1 MNRLFF
7 FDSQESLGLLALFG
21 YMLFLFYIGVK
32 TDMSVVHKTK
42 SGATII
48 GCSAIVVPFLCA
60 MAVLML
66 FSQTFIHPEQTKIL
80 TIIIGLF
87 CMTPFPVISSTLSD
101 LKILNSELG
110 RIGQSASL
118 VSEIF
123 SVFLA
128 SLMTFSGLYA
138 ERGLA
143 NALLC
148 AAAAVFFIL
157 LVIFI
162 IRPAMFW
169 IIKETPEGSHVND
182 NYVYSVLI
190 FALLSSYAS
199 YRFGFFSLFG
209 PFVLGLA
216 IPEGPPLGTA
226 IIKKIDTFV
235 NEILMPLFVTTSAM
249 RVDFKDLLSW
259 RNENDGSIDDFMVQ
273 TLVLIGVIFVTKF
286 IACMIVPLRSKM
298 PLNDAVS
305 LALIMSSKGV
315 VEISAFSVVRDSHV
329 SILFHIILILIQ
341 FIII

>member
-1 MNRLFF
+1 MNMVFF
-7 FDSQESLGLLALFG
+7 FDSQESLGLLSIFG

-32 TDMSVVHKTK
+32 TDMSVVHKTR
-42 SGATII
+42 SGTTII
-48 GCSAIVVPFLCA
+48 GCSAIVVPFLCGIG
-60 MAVLML
+60 VLM
-66 FSQTFIHPEQTKIL
+66 FYSQRFVHPDRTKIF
-80 TIIIGLF
+80 TILIGLF
-87 CMTPFPVISSTLSD
+87 CLTPFPVISSTLSD

-128 SLMTFSGLYA
+128 SLMTFTKLYA

-148 AAAAVFFIL
+148 IAAAVFFIL

-182 NYVYSVLI
+182 NYVYSVLV

-199 YRFGFFSLFG
+199 YKFGFYGLFG

-235 NEILMPLFVTTSAM
+235 NEILMPLFVTTSVM
-249 RVDFKDLLSW
+249 RVDFKDILNW
-259 RNENDGSIDDFMVQ
+259 RNESDGSVDDFMVQ
-273 TLVLIGVIFVTKF
+273 TLVLIGVVFVTKF
-286 IACMIVPLRSKM
+286 IACMILPLRNKM

-305 LALIMSSKGV
+305 LALIMSSKGI
-315 VEISAFSVVRDSHV
+315 VEISAFSVVRDSNV
-329 SILFHIILILIQ
+329 SILSYHLSLNSIHN
-341 FIII
+341 